1 MGKSKPSADYLGTLR
16 RRYAAASKK
25 ERGVILDELVKT
37 SGYHRKHA
45 SALLR
50 GRRLH
55 RQGPIRRPRARV
67 YTDEDKRAVLKL
79 AAWFDEINS
88 KRLRVAMDNT
98 LSDLRRQGHLRVS
111 ADSYRRLRRISA
123 STIGRIRRAVRLPG
137 SRRKG
142 FTKPG
147 TLLKRQIPIRTFS
160 AWDDTRAGFVEV
172 DLVDHSGG
180 DSKGD
185 FAQTLN
191 VTDVHTAWTEMRAV
205 PTKAQRFVFDALKTI
220 RGRLPVPLLGIDSDN
235 GAEFINNQLYRYCQT
250 EQITFTRGRSGRK
263 NDNPFVEQKNWSV
276 VRRLVGYRRF
286 HTRRHV
292 DLLNQL
298 YGRYR
303 LYVNF
308 FLPVMKLK
316 EKVRIGSRVKKVYE
330 KPQTPYA
337 RVLACAEISQAAK
350 RRLTA
355 QYARLDVVQLK
366 AEIETLLDA
375 LLTPRVG

>member
-1 MGKSKPSADYLGTLR
+1 MGKSKPSAEYLGTLR
-16 RRYAAASKK
+16 KRYATSSKK

-50 GRRLH
+50 GKRLH
-55 RQGPIRRPRARV
+55 HPGPIHRPRARV
-67 YTDEDKRAVLKL
+67 YTDEDRRAVLKL

-88 KRLRVAMDNT
+88 KRLRVAIDNT
-98 LSDLRRQGHLRVS
+98 LLDLRRRGHLRVS
-111 ADSYRRLRRISA
+111 ADSFRRLRRISP
-123 STIGRIRRAVRLPG
+123 STMDRIRAAVRLPG
-137 SRRKG
+137 SHRKG

-147 TLLKRQIPIRTFS
+147 TLLKHQIPIRTFS
-160 AWDDTRAGFVEV
+160 AWDETRAGFVEV

-180 DSKGD
+180 VSQGD
-185 FAQTLN
+185 FAQTLD
-191 VTDVHTAWTEMRAV
+191 VTDVRTGWTEMMAV
-205 PTKAQRFVFDALKTI
+205 PTKAQRFVFAALQTI
-220 RGRLPVPLLGIDSDN
+220 RRRLPVPLLGIDSDN

-286 HTRRHV
+286 HTRRQV

-308 FLPVMKLK
+308 FLPVMKLQ
-316 EKVRIGSRVKKVYE
+316 EKVRVGSHVKKVYDR
-330 KPQTPYA
+330 PQTPYA
-337 RVLACAEISQAAK
+337 RTLASTEITEAGRRTLKSQCAK
-350 RRLTA
+350 
-355 QYARLDVVQLK
+355 LDVVQLK

-375 LLTPRVG
+375 LLTPDVG